1 MRRAALKWAGE
12 RAKNRKTDTTQFGKK
27 FYLCNMFELA
37 QHIKVLLLHQS
48 CVIIPNFGGFVTSY
62 VPARYEEE
70 KHTFLPPRRIVA
82 FNPSLTVNDGLL
94 VQSYMQTYHVSYN
107 EAAARVDEAVK
118 AGKQELK
125 DKGELTLKG
134 IGHFKLLPNGQYD
147 FTEDETGIFSIPLY
161 GLTPFYIDSIRESN
175 ISAVREEKREKK
187 SYTLRINRELANYVA
202 TAAIAILFYFIWS
215 SPVADAPRSV
225 AEQQSYSA
233 FCPAPVAPQ
242 LQTEKEATHR
252 NETPVPARQVREAIQ
267 SDTIAGPA
275 ETGAGAQSMPD
286 GAYTI
291 VMVSRVTL
299 KNAERYTRMLEMKG
313 IQGAT
318 VYAKGKMV
326 RVVYGRYNDE
336 DEAYAALR
344 QLRKAHSPFADAWV
358 LKLD

>member
-1 MRRAALKWAGE
+1 
-12 RAKNRKTDTTQFGKK
+12 
-27 FYLCNMFELA
+27 MFELA

-48 CVIIPNFGGFVTSY
+48 CVIIPDFGGFVTSY

-70 KHTFLPPRRIVA
+70 RHTFLPPRRILA

-161 GLTPFYIDSIRESN
+161 GLTPFYIESIRESN
-175 ISAVREEKREKK
+175 VSAVREEKREKK

-344 QLRKAHSPFADAWV
+344 LLRKAHSPFADAWV